1 MHVRVASAVLAS
13 AVASFV
19 GVIGIAAVNAAELS
33 NGQNAG
39 GYGYAAYGARMEPV
53 IIYDDQP
60 GVIVRSYWDTPWDNR
75 HYFPRT
81 GRKPKVGRLE
91 HISAHPRISRA
102 QSYFRYWS
110 ASSVFIGEI
119 PGGPVP
125 GPGPGYGIPPRQ
137 SMELP
142 R

>member
-1 MHVRVASAVLAS
+1 MRVYCASAILAG
-13 AVASFV
+13 AVASCV
-19 GVIGIAAVNAAELS
+19 GIIGIAAANAAELS

-60 GVIVRSYWDTPWDNR
+60 GVIVRSYWDAPWDNR

-81 GRKPKVGRLE
+81 GRKPRVGRLE
-91 HISAHPRISRA
+91 HISAHPRVTRA
-102 QSYFRYWS
+102 QNYFRYWS
-110 ASSVFIGEI
+110 ASSVFISEI
-119 PGGPVP
+119 PGSVP
-125 GPGPGYGIPPRQ
+125 GPASRYGIPPRQ
-137 SMELP
+137 TMELP